1 MMARIRYLL
10 NSTLI
15 WVFISGWAALV
26 VWVIATAAPAPMG
39 LLQAIAWPFF
49 MVVLALP
56 GIVAYVGWVRRR
68 DEELER
74 RRQAD
79 ATVKLSISREELGR
93 AKDNARGLND
103 EVAQK
108 PQQLLAPPSS
118 PSLDEASPGP
128 APTSLGPALG
138 RERQGGNKF
147 LDDFEKELWERTR
160 SPPKARTSP
169 GPPSEG
175 KNKFLGDLE
184 EEVRQILGA
193 GSEG

>member
-15 WVFISGWAALV
+15 WVFILGWAGLE
-26 VWVIATAAPAPMG
+26 VWVIAIGAPPPMG
-39 LLQAIAWPFF
+39 LLQAIAWPLF

-56 GIVAYVGWVRRR
+56 GIVAYVGWVHRR

-74 RRQAD
+74 RRQPD
-79 ATVKLSISREELGR
+79 ATVKRSIRREELGR
-93 AKDNARGLND
+93 AKQNGRGLNS

-108 PQQLLAPPSS
+108 PQPLLAFS
-118 PSLDEASPGP
+118 PSLDEASPNP
-128 APTSLGPALG
+128 APTSSGPALG
-138 RERQGGNKF
+138 RERQGSNKF

-160 SPPKARTSP
+160 SPPKSRTSP
-169 GPPSEG
+169 GPSSEG

-184 EEVRQILGA
+184 EEARRDPGA